1 MRIAL
6 IAPMPPS
13 DGASGPSATSFHLG
27 LGLARLGHEVEVIA
41 WLGEK
46 SEPASWAPELQTRQ
60 LANPRILRLAENA
73 TALTLE
79 WGRYA
84 IRRDEL
90 LGFSILA
97 RDLRGAASMCWARA
111 RGRLDDFDV
120 IEAPEWG
127 GACAALAG
135 APPSQVRLAR
145 LHASLYSHALRYG
158 RHARFARAEV
168 IGATAVEK
176 AGLLHADCVLAPSSA
191 ILEDAQR
198 AFGPLRHVEL
208 LPNCVDLE
216 YIDGCLAGLPARR
229 PDPSRLLVTFVGRID
244 GPKGAHILDAIV
256 RLLRTPHPAIND
268 VQWDLCLV
276 GDPGSLSRY
285 PSLMTL
291 VGGAI
296 RVFPCGHLDTVETLR
311 LLGQSDVLLFPSQA
325 ENCPMAVLEAM
336 ACGAV
341 VVASAV
347 GGIVEMVEDQH
358 TGLLCPPDDPQAFVD
373 ALIRLADQ
381 RRRNDFADAAR
392 ARCEHAYS
400 STTVGER
407 WVTLVENIREGR
419 PK

>member
-1 MRIAL
+1 MKIGL
-6 IAPMPPS
+6 IAPLPPS
-13 DGASGPSATSFHLG
+13 IGMGGPSAASFHLG
-27 LGLARLGHEVEVIA
+27 LGLARLGHEVALVS
-41 WLGEK
+41 WLGERQ
-46 SEPASWAPELQTRQ
+46 ARAFWAPELQIRQ

-73 TALTLE
+73 TALTLK

-84 IRRDEL
+84 IRRDEP
-90 LGFSILA
+90 LGFSTLA
-97 RDLRGAASMCWARA
+97 RDLRGAASMCWART

-158 RHARFARAEV
+158 RYARFARAEV

-216 YIDGCLAGLPARR
+216 YVDGCLAGLPARR
-229 PDPSRLLVTFVGRID
+229 PDPSRLVVTFVGRID

-256 RLLRTPHPAIND
+256 RFLRTRHPAISD
-268 VQWDLCLV
+268 LQWDLCLV
-276 GDPGSLSRY
+276 GDSGSLSRY

-296 RVFPCGHLDTVETLR
+296 RVFPCGHLDAVETLR

-407 WVTLVENIREGR
+407 WVTLVENIQKGR
-419 PK
+419 PE